1 MSMLKS
7 EEYKS
12 KSEEEPPKS
21 QSETGKHDKSANEQS
36 QKSGWRTIPTLF
48 TEKRYKILFGSGIII
63 STITVIFVTL
73 ALSHEMSGLF
83 AIRPWDVAFFI
94 IFFCFMIILGILL
107 YPFLVVHFRER
118 ILEQETF
125 NTLSKKFQE
134 GNAALAEELEESGV
148 IIEQF
153 DDKVDEAIKGAQPS
167 GSPLTMAWE
176 KVGWTAAW
184 DKVSAKHPDFAYLYN
199 VVDQH
204 FQVTGA
210 VSDEKQ
216 TFEQKRQDYLR
227 GLIRATA
234 AEHIEDST
242 FGAHSYELPV
252 IFCMLSVAFGFFVL
266 TLVPFLGITEIALGE
281 SSINLV
287 WAAGGFTGAYLYSL
301 YPLFQRYTRRD
312 LPPRAFLDYAI
323 KVFLGTMA
331 VTVFGNLFLLDYAAE
346 LQFSMAAVLGSVP
359 FVVLNQ
365 ARKQVFSKLSWPG
378 KVETVGSKDVSE
390 ISGITYEYSLRL
402 HEEGVMNIQQLAFA
416 NSEKLSERTMFNKD
430 TVCDWKDEAILRLL
444 TGNIPM
450 DGSKENPEEEDMLYC
465 ALNKVGINSVSD
477 LSNFLECEEPEKSV
491 EAKDKKE
498 KKAADGDSVGKLVKL
513 LGWTENVEEY
523 KYLLTRICDRGEELL
538 GEVETSVATRAI
550 NKELLSQGEE
560 QTRDQEEKKPE

>member
-1 MSMLKS
+1 
-7 EEYKS
+7 
-12 KSEEEPPKS
+12 
-21 QSETGKHDKSANEQS
+21 
-36 QKSGWRTIPTLF
+36 
-48 TEKRYKILFGSGIII
+48 
-63 STITVIFVTL
+63 
-73 ALSHEMSGLF
+73 
-83 AIRPWDVAFFI
+83 
-94 IFFCFMIILGILL
+94 
-107 YPFLVVHFRER
+107 
-118 ILEQETF
+118 
-125 NTLSKKFQE
+125 
-134 GNAALAEELEESGV
+134 
-148 IIEQF
+148 
-153 DDKVDEAIKGAQPS
+153 
-167 GSPLTMAWE
+167 
-176 KVGWTAAW
+176 
-184 DKVSAKHPDFAYLYN
+184 
-199 VVDQH
+199 
-204 FQVTGA
+204 
-210 VSDEKQ
+210 
-216 TFEQKRQDYLR
+216 
-227 GLIRATA
+227 
-234 AEHIEDST
+234 
-242 FGAHSYELPV
+242 
-252 IFCMLSVAFGFFVL
+252 
-266 TLVPFLGITEIALGE
+266 
-281 SSINLV
+281 
-287 WAAGGFTGAYLYSL
+287 
-301 YPLFQRYTRRD
+301 
-312 LPPRAFLDYAI
+312 
-323 KVFLGTMA
+323 MA

-365 ARKQVFSKLSWPG
+365 ARTQLFSKLSWPG